1 MLKYS
6 RPALAGLLVA
16 LAGVTLWTAD
26 DSQAGSET
34 TRCEITATVSG
45 GMIALAGH
53 VDAGPEVSG
62 TYRLT
67 VQGSGASG
75 NTSISQGGRFT
86 TSADGSATLGKVMLG
101 NSGAVYEAD
110 LKIAIGSDTHSCS
123 ETFGGRI

>member
-6 RPALAGLLVA
+6 RPALAGILVA
-16 LAGVTLWTAD
+16 LAGVTLWTAN

-34 TRCEITATVSG
+34 ARCEITGTDSG

-53 VDAGPEVSG
+53 VDTGPETSG

-67 VQGSGASG
+67 VQGSGNSG

-86 TSADGSATLGKVMLG
+86 TSIDGTATLGKVRLG
-101 NSGAVYEAD
+101 STGAVYEAD
-110 LKIAIGSDTHSCS
+110 LKIAIGSETYSCS
-123 ETFGGRI
+123 QTFGDRI

>member
-1 MLKYS
+1 MLNYS
-6 RPALAGLLVA
+6 RPALAAILLA

-34 TRCEITATVSG
+34 ARCEIGATVTG
-45 GMIALAGH
+45 GMIALTGQATAAP
-53 VDAGPEVSG
+53 DVSG

-86 TSADGSATLGKVMLG
+86 TASDGTATLGKMMLT
-101 NSGAVYEAD
+101 NSATVYEAD
-110 LKIAIGSDTHSCS
+110 LTIAIGSETRSCS